1 MNPIYLDNNA
11 TTRLASEVLEAMLP
25 YLCDLYGNPSS
36 AHRLGQESR
45 HGIDEARARVAGLIN
60 CSPAELIFTSGGTES
75 INAAIRG
82 LYRARPLRPRVITST
97 VEHSATRG
105 VCQMLKAEGCEIV
118 EIPVDHAGQLD
129 LDRLRGEV
137 DDRSALVSIMW
148 VNNETGV
155 ILQVPQI
162 AEICRAAR
170 VPFHCDATQAIGK
183 IAVNVRAAGVDAA
196 SFAAHK
202 FHGPKGVGGLYVRR
216 GTRLA
221 TMIVG
226 GPQELTRRGGTE
238 NLPGIIGMG
247 KAAELAQAHL
257 ADMPRVAALR
267 DHLESEILRTISDTA
282 VNGSTH
288 PAIPNSGADSGY
300 NSSRLPNSGAN
311 SSRLPDSGADF
322 SRLPDSGADF
332 SRLSP
337 SSSTDLRVPNT
348 TNIGFARLEAEAI
361 LLLLSERGIY
371 ASAGAACSSGSLEAS
386 HVLQAMKIDP
396 HLAHGAI
403 RFSLSRY
410 TTDDEIQQT
419 LATLPGTIERLR
431 KTLPPT
437 L

>member
-11 TTRLASEVLEAMLP
+11 TTRLANEVLEAMLP
-25 YLCDLYGNPSS
+25 YLQDLYGNPSS

-45 HGIDEARARVAGLIN
+45 HGIDEARVRVAGLIN
-60 CSPAELIFTSGGTES
+60 CSPAELIFTSGGTEA

-162 AEICRAAR
+162 AEICRAAK

-183 IAVNVRAAGVDAA
+183 IAVDVRAVGVDAA

-267 DHLESEILRTISDTA
+267 NHLESEILRTIPDTA
-282 VNGSTH
+282 VNGSTD
-288 PAIPNSGADSGY
+288 PAI
-300 NSSRLPNSGAN
+300 AN
-311 SSRLPDSGADF
+311 AGADF
-322 SRLPDSGADF
+322 SG
-332 SRLSP
+332 LSP
-337 SSSTDLRVPNT
+337 SLSIDLRVPNT
-348 TNIGFARLEAEAI
+348 TNISFARLEAEAI

-419 LATLPGTIERLR
+419 LAALPSTIERLR

-437 L
+437 Q

>member
-11 TTRLASEVLEAMLP
+11 TTRLADEVLEAMLP
-25 YLCDLYGNPSS
+25 YLRDLYGNPSS

-82 LYRARPLRPRVITST
+82 LYCARPLRPRVITST

-129 LDRLRGEV
+129 LDRLRAEV

-162 AEICRAAR
+162 AEICRAAK

-183 IAVNVRAAGVDAA
+183 IAVDVRAVGVDAA

-257 ADMPRVAALR
+257 GDMPRVAALR
-267 DHLESEILRTISDTA
+267 NHLESEILRTIPDTA

-288 PAIPNSGADSGY
+288 PAIPNSEA
-300 NSSRLPNSGAN
+300 NFSRPSN
-311 SSRLPDSGADF
+311 SGADF
-322 SRLPDSGADF
+322 TGSSNSGADF

-337 SSSTDLRVPNT
+337 SLSIDLRVPNT

-410 TTDDEIQQT
+410 TTDDEVQQT

-437 L
+437 Q